1 MTSHPI
7 APRLLL
13 VVVVVVL
20 AAAAQL
26 AGGAQRAHATYP
38 GTNDGRLAFAMN
50 VGGNVDIYSVLPNG
64 NDLRRLTDD
73 PSFDAAASYSPSG
86 KEIAFDSDRSGN
98 FEIWKMKQNG
108 TEQEQVTHTGGR
120 MIFPDFSPDASKVA
134 FSGHLPGGT
143 NEDIFVASIDGSG
156 LV

>member
-64 NDLRRLTDD
+64 NDLQRLTDD
-73 PSFDAAASYSPSG
+73 SSFDAAAFFFQAEDG
-86 KEIAFDSDRSGN
+86 IRVGR
-98 FEIWKMKQNG
+98 
-108 TEQEQVTHTGGR
+108 VTGVQTC
-120 MIFPDFSPDASKVA
+120 A
-134 FSGHLPGGT
+134 LP
-143 NEDIFVASIDGSG
+143 I
-156 LV
+156 